1 VARAALAAA
10 FGLPAGLLVQ
20 LLQDVD
26 TAEVS
31 EAFRAAVVYARKLTL
46 YPMRL
51 GPADVAALFAAGHDK
66 RALYFLV
73 FVTAVFT
80 MSNRIVQGLG
90 LTTPSPAGLH
100 EAVERL
106 HHQGYAGTVQYI
118 RVQAEH
124 ANARGDREA

>member
-1 VARAALAAA
+1 
-10 FGLPAGLLVQ
+10 
-20 LLQDVD
+20 
-26 TAEVS
+26 VS

-46 YPMRL
+46 DPTRL
-51 GPADVAALFAAGHDK
+51 GLADVEAFFAAGYDE

-90 LTTPSPAGLH
+90 LTTPSSAGLH

-106 HHQGYAGTVQYI
+106 HRQGYAGTEQYI
-118 RVQAEH
+118 RVQAAH
-124 ANARGDREA
+124 ANAPCDRRA